1 MFSRIGVSLAA
12 TAAVT
17 LIAAP
22 AAPAKLK
29 APARQTP
36 AAGVHVETV
45 PAFTWRG
52 VRRAAQYEFQV
63 AADPRFGSIVDKGS
77 FRTRNTAATLQ
88 TSLANGTYFWRVR
101 AISASDKAGR
111 WSRPRSFEKAGRP
124 RRELVEPSGCARRS
138 AGRRCRSCCAGA
150 PSRTRRSTT

>member
-12 TAAVT
+12 TVAVA

-22 AAPAKLK
+22 AASAKLK

-45 PAFTWRG
+45 PAFTWG
-52 VRRAAQYEFQV
+52 AVRRAAQYEFQV
-63 AADPRFGSIVDKGS
+63 AADPRFGSIVSKGS

-88 TSLANGTYFWRVR
+88 SSLADGTYFWRVR
-101 AISASDKAGR
+101 AIGASDKAGR
-111 WSRPRSFEKAGRP
+111 WPRTGSLAKSWTTP
-124 RRELVEPSGCARRS
+124 PQLVEPADALSIRWPTLPLVLRWS
-138 AGRRCRSCCAGA
+138 AV
-150 PSRTRRSTT
+150 PY